1 MCAFFISTI
10 NTEEKVVNLRTP
22 RASREKKKDG
32 DREFAKPPSH
42 NNPAKMRI
50 KMPAVRIAQ
59 GKEEKEEEEN
69 CVGWKSR
76 PATHPLLG
84 GKAGFKVW
92 WCKFCPSLGLGSD
105 VQSILRH
112 LAEEV

>member
-1 MCAFFISTI
+1 M
-10 NTEEKVVNLRTP
+10 NLRTP

-59 GKEEKEEEEN
+59 GKEEKEGEEN

-76 PATHPLLG
+76 PACRVGKLALKFG
-84 GKAGFKVW
+84 GANFARLSVSEAM
-92 WCKFCPSLGLGSD
+92 CNRFCD
-105 VQSILRH
+105 I
-112 LAEEV
+112 